1 MAIDDCMYDYLRP
14 SDCWTDNPWAY
25 RLCSSSDIA
34 TVCDENTEGAKPL
47 YDAID
52 GEICLYT
59 VGKRY
64 TDEECE
70 RWEKELKS
78 LVIKKTVAFEES
90 DPNVADKTT
99 TKRLTAGCV
108 VVKDGEIIGGYEFG
122 EQTARTNR
130 IIRHSV
136 FLPLGAEARKTELS
150 YESISTDSHKEKKEY
165 IYNTWCS
172 LEKV

>member
-34 TVCDENTEGAKPL
+34 TVCDENTEGAEPL

-52 GEICLYT
+52 GEIRLYT
-59 VGKRY
+59 VEKRY

-78 LVIKKTVAFEES
+78 LVIKKAVVFEEA

-99 TKRLTAGCV
+99 TERLTAGRV
-108 VVKDGEIIGGYEFG
+108 IVKDGKIIGGFVVG

-165 IYNTWCS
+165 IYNTWSS

>member
-1 MAIDDCMYDYLRP
+1 MARDDSMYDYLRP

-25 RLCSSSDIA
+25 RLCSASDIA
-34 TVCDENTEGAKPL
+34 TVCEENSEGAKAL

-59 VGKRY
+59 VEKRY

-70 RWEKELKS
+70 RLEEELKS
-78 LVIKKTVAFEES
+78 LVIKKAVIFEET
-90 DPNVADKTT
+90 DPGVEGKTT
-99 TKRLTAGCV
+99 AERLTAGRV
-108 VVKDGEIIGGYEFG
+108 IVKDGKIIGGFVVG

-130 IIRHSV
+130 IIRRYV

-150 YESISTDSHKEKKEY
+150 YELISEQPDGKKRESVY
-165 IYNTWCS
+165 HTFCS
-172 LEKV
+172 LEKK

>member
-1 MAIDDCMYDYLRP
+1 MARDDSMYDYLRP
-14 SDCWTDNPWAY
+14 FDCWTDNPWAY
-25 RLCSSSDIA
+25 RLCSASDIA
-34 TVCDENTEGAKPL
+34 TVCEENSEGAKPL

-59 VGKRY
+59 VEKRY

-78 LVIKKTVAFEES
+78 LVIKKTVVFEES
-90 DPNVADKTT
+90 DPGVANKTAT
-99 TKRLTAGCV
+99 ERLTAGRII
-108 VVKDGEIIGGYEFG
+108 VKDGKIIGGFVVG

-130 IIRHSV
+130 IIRRSV

-150 YESISTDSHKEKKEY
+150 YELISTDADEKKKEY